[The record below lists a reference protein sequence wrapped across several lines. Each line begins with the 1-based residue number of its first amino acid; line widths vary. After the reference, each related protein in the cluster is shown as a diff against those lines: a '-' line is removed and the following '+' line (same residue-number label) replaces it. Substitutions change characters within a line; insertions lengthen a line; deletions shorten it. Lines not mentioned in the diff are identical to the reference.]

1 LPKHLKKILILLIAL
16 LVASGCFRKGKVPP
30 LEETQPVINSIS
42 IEPQLEVRE
51 ELIIV
56 EPNIKINV
64 DASDAE
70 RVDFFANEA
79 SKEEIGQS
87 IWIDENGGD
96 GWTADYSL
104 PQPNVKFKIT
114 IRAYYKDKT
123 AEEVVYILT
132 EEKEDR
138 EDLINEQPVELTE
151 NGGKIA
157 RLQEVKGLPKYFL
170 AQGWVDNSR
179 FFGQTGT
186 TPIFVNSSSFGYK
199 TMRVK
204 SWQSYL
210 SPDGKWLSYLNEQGI
225 NIMAIDGSS
234 KRRFQPQEN
243 SSLSGQLAGGVWSPG
258 SDKLLFWL
266 QKEANAD
273 YLIYDLK
280 TSSIKQVNTD
290 LEGYL
295 DADLVGWIDNNRIL
309 FNTRAWIKKDG
320 SGESPSG
327 CRSDLAVANLD
338 NDSYTLITSSQDGV
352 FLKGVQILD
361 ENTAVAQINNDGD
374 TPSSYVFVNLS
385 GNNYQLIP
393 VKNATR
399 LAVSQVD
406 KQLAYLTNHGR
417 SRGNRTANLIVEDR
431 TGKIRLAKITYDSIA
446 GPFWSP
452 NGKWLLFSITYNRPV
467 EGGGKG
473 YLNEYKTYLC
483 KLH

>member
-1 LPKHLKKILILLIAL
+1 L
-16 LVASGCFRKGKVPP
+16 
-30 LEETQPVINSIS
+30 Q
-42 IEPQLEVRE
+42 
-51 ELIIV
+51 
-56 EPNIKINV
+56 
-64 DASDAE
+64 
-70 RVDFFANEA
+70 
-79 SKEEIGQS
+79 
-87 IWIDENGGD
+87 GG
-96 GWTADYSL
+96 
-104 PQPNVKFKIT
+104 I
-114 IRAYYKDKT
+114 
-123 AEEVVYILT
+123 
-132 EEKEDR
+132 
-138 EDLINEQPVELTE
+138 
-151 NGGKIA
+151 
-157 RLQEVKGLPKYFL
+157 
-170 AQGWVDNSR
+170 
-179 FFGQTGT
+179 
-186 TPIFVNSSSFGYK
+186 
-199 TMRVK
+199 
-204 SWQSYL
+204 L
-210 SPDGKWLSYLNEQGI
+210 SPDSN
-225 NIMAIDGSS
+225 
-234 KRRFQPQEN
+234 
-243 SSLSGQLAGGVWSPG
+243 
-258 SDKLLFWL
+258 KLLFWMENEWDSYFL
-266 QKEANAD
+266 FC
-273 YLIYDLK
+273 DLTTNEIK
-280 TSSIKQVNTD
+280 RINTS
-290 LEGYL
+290 LEGYFL
-295 DADLVGWIDNNRIL
+295 TTTIGWIDNSKIL
-309 FNTRAWIKKDG
+309 FSVKARLNKDG
-320 SGESPSG
+320 SQSSSMSG